1 MKEEFCI
8 MPPSEWY
15 EIKRFPG
22 SERNEIFGG
31 VRNRKK
37 CIEDG
42 LVIFLTP
49 YMHRTGKLSFHKNP
63 KFWKEIVEIQKI
75 AEQTWCDYYK
85 KTKEDFLARYG
96 RNYLD

>member
-15 EIKRFPG
+15 STERFPG

-49 YMHRTGKLSFHKNP
+49 HMHRTGKLSFHKNP

-75 AEQTWCDYYK
+75 AEQAWIEYYG
-85 KTKEDFLARYG
+85 KTKRDFLARYG
-96 RNYLD
+96 KNYL